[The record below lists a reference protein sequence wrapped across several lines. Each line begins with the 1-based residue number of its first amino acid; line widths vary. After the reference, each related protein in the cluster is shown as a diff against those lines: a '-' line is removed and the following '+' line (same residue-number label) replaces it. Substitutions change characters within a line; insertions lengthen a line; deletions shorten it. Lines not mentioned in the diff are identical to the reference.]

1 MDPLK
6 LGAAAAL
13 VATLLVGFVIWR
25 RRRSQGQFI
34 RIMQQPNVSPP
45 PPSTTVI
52 ESGKERALA
61 LEAEGNLEA
70 AYDEWHA
77 LVRRSPG
84 NAEALAGEFRV
95 TAHMPADVRYH
106 KAAHAIFEAEKA
118 VEPEF
123 LAQVVNDYFDRA
135 QPKAK
140 MSAANR
146 LRIGRHLVKVGQ
158 VDTADRMAQSILR
171 PTKDAN
177 ERVPVVALADFV
189 LLMYEGYLRHPDNS
203 KRARAAEYRKL
214 LETKFAD
221 TEAADIAK
229 RLMRK

>member
-1 MDPLK
+1 MDTATIAIAA
-6 LGAAAAL
+6 GA
-13 VATLLVGFVIWR
+13 VATVFVGFVIWR
-25 RRRSQGQFI
+25 RRRPQGQII
-34 RIMQQPNVSPP
+34 RIMQQPRNEPP

-52 ESGKERALA
+52 QSGKEKALA

-95 TAHMPADVRYH
+95 TQHMPADVRYH

-118 VEPEF
+118 LEPEF
-123 LAQVVNDYFDRA
+123 LAFVVNDYFDRA

-140 MSAANR
+140 LSAANR
-146 LRIGRHLVKVGQ
+146 LRIGRYLVKVGQ
-158 VDTADRMAQSILR
+158 VDTADRMAMSILR

-177 ERVPVVALADFV
+177 ERVPMVALADFV
-189 LLMYEGYLRHPDNS
+189 LLMYEGYLRHPDAK
-203 KRARAAEYRKL
+203 KRGRAADYRKL
-214 LETKFAD
+214 LETRFAE
-221 TEAADIAK
+221 TESAEIAK
-229 RLMRK
+229 QLMRK